1 MAKMNVRKGDT
12 VEVIAGKDKGARG
25 EVIRAYP
32 KKGRVVVEKV
42 NIIKKAMRPTQQN
55 PQGGISSM
63 EAAIEA
69 SNVMLVCPSCQKAT
83 RIGHRFD
90 DANKKHHCLF
100 PFVDLPEEEKVCD
113 RNISLEALRFI
124 LAEGFNIL
132 PVPCSSS
139 EIKNNTNN

>member
-1 MAKMNVRKGDT
+1 MTTNDYTPKPIDTYYVVLPEELLQLAKRMAENEHNVCAVTCFAQVWIYSPER
-12 VEVIAGKDKGARG
+12 
-25 EVIRAYP
+25 
-32 KKGRVVVEKV
+32 
-42 NIIKKAMRPTQQN
+42 
-55 PQGGISSM
+55 
-63 EAAIEA
+63 
-69 SNVMLVCPSCQKAT
+69 
-83 RIGHRFD
+83 D